1 MSTSDAP
8 RRTKAPAWRRR
19 IKVARWRGIREI
31 HHKDVVDHADDEG
44 ALSGRY
50 IFMNIMSCGIAILG
64 LLLSSPAVVIGAM
77 LISPLMGP
85 IMLMGFSLAI
95 LDLAALRK
103 AVVTLAAGVAVALAT
118 SFLIVFLSPLT
129 EITTEILARAR
140 PNFFDLLVAVF
151 SGLAGGYA
159 AIHRKGE
166 TIVGVAI
173 ATALMP
179 PLAVT
184 GYGLASTHFEI
195 AGGAFFLFMTN
206 LLAIA
211 LSVTILARFY
221 GFGERHS
228 PQHARWQSA
237 LIVGVFVAL
246 SIPLGLSLR
255 DIAYEARVRDVTRT
269 VLLAPFNGA
278 EARVTD
284 FDVTFPR
291 SGPTRINVRA
301 AVLTPERMA
310 GAEAEVSANL
320 TERFRRPVRV
330 VIDQVIV
337 SDDLESDTARLAA
350 VAESSFG
357 APMRA
362 QLAQLEALAVERRTA
377 REMRAAFP
385 YALAAAEIDPAVRR
399 AVFSAAPTAGVSLSA
414 FRRLEEGLSRNF
426 PDWTIR
432 VDPPRTELPA
442 IVFNADAAEL
452 AADQSALAADLAW
465 ALQRWGVTQVE
476 VVAFLPTAAA
486 AQAFNENAI
495 GHRRAS
501 AIAAELAKADI
512 QAEPAGEF
520 RATGRTASDRDE
532 AARLANTIAIRPKA
546 AIETP

>member
-1 MSTSDAP
+1 MSTVETP
-8 RRTKAPAWRRR
+8 KGPKAPEWRRR
-19 IKVARWRGIREI
+19 LRVARWRGIREI
-31 HHKDVVDHADDEG
+31 HHKDVVEHALEEG
-44 ALSGRY
+44 ALTGRY
-50 IFMNIMSCGIAILG
+50 IFMSVMSCGIAILG

-95 LDLAALRK
+95 LDLAALRQ
-103 AVVTLAAGVAVALAT
+103 AVVNLAVGTLVALTT
-118 SFLIVFLSPLT
+118 SFLIVFISPLT
-129 EITTEILARAR
+129 EITSEILARTR

-159 AIHRKGE
+159 VIHRKGE

-184 GYGLASTHFEI
+184 GFGLASGHFLI

-228 PQHARWQSA
+228 PEHTRWQNV
-237 LIVGVFVAL
+237 LIISVFVAL

-255 DIAYEARVRDVTRT
+255 DIAYEARVRDVAREQ
-269 VLLAPFNGA
+269 LRAPFDGS

-291 SGPTRINVRA
+291 TGPDRIKVRA
-301 AVLTPERMA
+301 TVLTSLRVP
-310 GAEAEVSANL
+310 GAETQVAEQMS
-320 TERFRRPVRV
+320 ERFRRNVSV
-330 VIDQVIV
+330 VLDQVIV
-337 SDDLESDTARLAA
+337 DDEIDSETARLAA

-362 QLAQLEALAVERRTA
+362 QIAQLETLAVERRTE
-377 REMRAAFP
+377 REVRAAFP
-385 YALAAAEIDPAVRR
+385 YAIAVADIDPAARR
-399 AVFSAAPTAGVSLSA
+399 AAFTAAPTEGVSLPA
-414 FRRLEEGLSRNF
+414 FRRLEEGMARNF
-426 PDWTIR
+426 PDWTMVIY
-432 VDPPRTELPA
+432 PPQAELPA
-442 IVFNADAAEL
+442 FEFDADADEL
-452 AADQSALAADLAW
+452 GADQLTLAADLAW

-476 VVAFLPTAAA
+476 VVAFLPTASAA
-486 AQAFNENAI
+486 NTFNENAL

-501 AIAAELAKADI
+501 AVAAQLVEAGI
-512 QAEPAGEF
+512 TAEVAGEY
-520 RATGRTASDRDE
+520 RATGTTAAERE
-532 AARLANTIAIRPKA
+532 AAGRRANQIVIRPVSG
-546 AIETP
+546 